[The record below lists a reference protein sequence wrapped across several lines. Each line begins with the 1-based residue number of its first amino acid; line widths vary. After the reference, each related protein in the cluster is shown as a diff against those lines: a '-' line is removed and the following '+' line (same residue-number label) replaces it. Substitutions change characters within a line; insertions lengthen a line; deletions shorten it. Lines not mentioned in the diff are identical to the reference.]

1 MILIRKII
9 LRCLFSW
16 WLIPSFWLTIWPIA
30 FLISG
35 HKEAT
40 YICCALTHITWNPE
54 E

>member
-1 MILIRKII
+1 MILLRKII

-16 WLIPSFWLTIWPIA
+16 WLIPSFWLIFWPMA

-35 HKEAT
+35 HTEAT
-40 YICCALTHITWNPE
+40 YRCRELTRMTWNPE